1 MGDEFDSSTD
11 DAIPLTDWGQVE
23 SALRGL
29 DGTVTASDERIEL
42 QSGSARFAVTRD
54 GHVDAGMPLHD
65 LTTGGVTALVVDHD
79 RDAIR
84 LVTDD
89 GETAYEFRVP

>member
-1 MGDEFDSSTD
+1 MSDDSSTD
-11 DAIPLTDWGQVE
+11 DAIPLTDWGRVE

-29 DGTVTASDERIEL
+29 DGTVTTSDDRLEL
-42 QSGSARFAVTRD
+42 RSGSARFAVSRD
-54 GHVDAGMPLHD
+54 GQVEAGMPLHD

-84 LVTDD
+84 LVTAD
-89 GETAYEFRVP
+89 GETAYEFRIP